1 MSYTTT
7 DFGYKKYQ
15 FFVKKKSSE
24 FCCQTCI
31 FFPVVSSRIYIAK

>member
-15 FFVKKKSSE
+15 FFVQKVVNFVVKRV
-24 FCCQTCI
+24 
-31 FFPVVSSRIYIAK
+31 FFFL